1 MINSLKNEADIGDKY
16 RPRPTDVDRM
26 HGMAKYDRHL
36 VSQRLSKCAS
46 YQASSN
52 LNSKTTEL
60 ESYSRSES
68 HSNHHYKYSNT
79 SVSASHDPHSRE
91 NRYGQH
97 MQLQSFSGTEHGME
111 STSNKSYELSH
122 DNRFKNGFHSTPLAP
137 SGPVRLPYIMGG
149 ESPI

>member
-16 RPRPTDVDRM
+16 APRGTEVDRM

-36 VSQRLSKCAS
+36 DSHRLSKCTS

-60 ESYSRSES
+60 ESYSMTDS
-68 HSNHHYKYSNT
+68 HKNHHYKYSNT
-79 SVSASHDPHSRE
+79 SVSASHDANSRE

-97 MQLQSFSGTEHGME
+97 MQLQSF
-111 STSNKSYELSH
+111 
-122 DNRFKNGFHSTPLAP
+122 
-137 SGPVRLPYIMGG
+137 
-149 ESPI
+149 